1 MGTMSRLLA
10 IRICCAGLA
19 AIAVALV
26 WLEVK
31 HLPLDLQFAVVLLGG
46 AALGLLVAQVLLP
59 WLGDSVSASVYLPP
73 GAPSSGEA
81 DTPDRVA
88 LLLEQGDYEGAVQ
101 ALEEALLAQPHDVQ
115 RVHEITRI
123 CIEHLKDTARAAAFL
138 DAQMAFGG
146 WPDDGLAALMFRKAE
161 VLALCHEQ
169 GSTARETLEAV
180 IQRFP
185 DSPHAAR
192 AHHLIH
198 EQERGS
204 SGV

>member
-1 MGTMSRLLA
+1 MSRLLA
-10 IRICCAGLA
+10 IRVCCAGLA
-19 AIAVALV
+19 VIAVALV
-26 WLEVK
+26 WLKVK
-31 HLPLDLQFAVVLLGG
+31 HLPMDLQFALVLVGG

-59 WLGDSVSASVYLPP
+59 RLGDAVSASVYLPS

-81 DTPDRVA
+81 DTTDRVA

-101 ALEEALLAQPHDVQ
+101 ALEKALLAQPHDGQ

-123 CIEHLKDTARAAAFL
+123 CIEHLKDPARAAAFL

-161 VLALCHEQ
+161 VLALCHDP
-169 GSTARETLEAV
+169 GSSAREALEAV
-180 IQRFP
+180 IRRFP

-198 EQERGS
+198 ELGWGG
-204 SGV
+204 SGVQR